1 MIVMAKANHVRRYRA
16 LPMSNHV
23 PEAPLRIGL
32 VQCGHVHPDL
42 VPEHGDYPQLFAD
55 LLAPH
60 GLAFTTFD
68 VDHGQ
73 FPQDL
78 TAFDG
83 WIITG
88 SANSA
93 YEDLPWIHQTEDLLR
108 ELIAEEAPMVAVCF
122 GHQLLAQAMG
132 GRVAKSPD
140 GWGAGVHDYQLVGEP
155 PPWMDH
161 PVPSSVRIIASH
173 QDQVA
178 VVPEGAIVL
187 ARTDHCPI
195 AAYTLGSSAFAIQ
208 PHPEFTAAVSRG
220 LVERRRDRIGPE
232 TSDAAL
238 ASLSQP
244 LDRDLV
250 AGWMAGFLRYAQP

>member
-1 MIVMAKANHVRRYRA
+1 
-16 LPMSNHV
+16 MSNHV

-42 VPEHGDYPQLFAD
+42 VPEHGDCPQLFAD

-108 ELIAEEAPMVAVCF
+108 TLIADRAPMVAVCF
-122 GHQLLAQAMG
+122 GHQLLAQALG

-140 GWGAGVHDYQLVGEP
+140 GWGAGLHRYQFIGEP
-155 PPWMDH
+155 APWMT
-161 PVPSSVRIIASH
+161 PAPSGGVRIIASH
-173 QDQVA
+173 QDQV
-178 VVPEGAIVL
+178 VELPEGAVII

-195 AAYTLGSSAFAIQ
+195 AGYTVGSSALAIQ
-208 PHPEFTAAVSRG
+208 PHPEFTTAVSQG
-220 LVERRRDRIGPE
+220 LVERRRDRIGE
-232 TSDAAL
+232 AASDAAL
-238 ASLSQP
+238 ASLDEP
-244 LDRDLV
+244 LDQDLV
-250 AGWMAGFLRYAQP
+250 AGWMARFLRDARP